1 MVFALIAL
9 EIGLRLF
16 EGRPYVDHEHVLPG
30 SPFGPHPDFIMIPR
44 RMVQSDFLEG
54 ERLRAKGRSVVMCL
68 GDSFTQGY
76 PVDPSHSYPAV
87 LEELL
92 PQCCVVNLGIGD
104 SGPDRQLAY
113 FQRWVLPRLKPQL
126 VIWALYANDVRDNV
140 RTAVQDIDPKGQL
153 VFTGAADHWL
163 LQRDRLCRSSRPLRG
178 FLRHTYLGRH
188 GLQAMR
194 RAPQPQRSDYRNQLQ
209 EWSRQK
215 VRLELAEMQRLSRL
229 HGFSLLIVRVA
240 PQEHYPDH
248 RSIKYQ
254 ELTAIVDRPDVEI
267 LFESAEGLF
276 CNDGRDSNPPG
287 SRHFN
292 EAGYRRMAEEI
303 APQVRLRL
311 KPGSRRAREKK

>member
-1 MVFALIAL
+1 
-9 EIGLRLF
+9 
-16 EGRPYVDHEHVLPG
+16 
-30 SPFGPHPDFIMIPR
+30 
-44 RMVQSDFLEG
+44 
-54 ERLRAKGRSVVMCL
+54 MCL

-254 ELTAIVDRPDVEI
+254 ELAAIVDRPDVEI

>member
-16 EGRPYVDHEHVLPG
+16 EGPYVDHEHVLPG

-153 VFTGAADHWL
+153 VFTGAADH
-163 LQRDRLCRSSRPLRG
+163 RRG
-178 FLRHTYLGRH
+178 PR
-188 GLQAMR
+188 
-194 RAPQPQRSDYRNQLQ
+194 
-209 EWSRQK
+209 K
-215 VRLELAEMQRLSRL
+215 AESPT
-229 HGFSLLIVRVA
+229 GW
-240 PQEHYPDH
+240 
-248 RSIKYQ
+248 
-254 ELTAIVDRPDVEI
+254 
-267 LFESAEGLF
+267 G
-276 CNDGRDSNPPG
+276 
-287 SRHFN
+287 
-292 EAGYRRMAEEI
+292 
-303 APQVRLRL
+303 
-311 KPGSRRAREKK
+311 